1 MLIALVVSAGI
12 LLFLCLFLIAY
23 YNKLVRGRNLV
34 EEAWSGIS
42 VQLKRRHDLIPSL
55 VNTVRG
61 YAQHESAVL
70 REVTEAR
77 AYALAASS
85 GAVQDVAQ
93 AENVL
98 NRALRSLFAVSE
110 NYPQLRAS
118 ENFLQLQEQLAE
130 LEDAIQASRR
140 YYNGTARD
148 QNDNVLQFPGNLVAR
163 LFSFNRVEYFEL
175 DREEDRRVPEVN
187 FDTGT
192 APAPASAP
200 AQAVSRTDAESPKQE
215 SGLQNQSRR
224 IGF

>member
-70 REVTEAR
+70 REVT

-175 DREEDRRVPEVN
+175 DSEEDRRVPEVN
-187 FDTGT
+187 FDTGP

-200 AQAVSRTDAESPKQE
+200 AQAVSRTNAESPKQE
-215 SGLQNQSRR
+215 SGLQNQGRR

>member
-187 FDTGT
+187 FDTDT

-200 AQAVSRTDAESPKQE
+200 AQAVSRTNAESPKQE
-215 SGLQNQSRR
+215 SGLQNQGRR

>member
-118 ENFLQLQEQLAE
+118 ENFLQLQEQLNSKTQSRPPAATTTGRP
-130 LEDAIQASRR
+130 AIRMITSSSSPATWLPGFSALTGLSTS
-140 YYNGTARD
+140 NWTARRIAA
-148 QNDNVLQFPGNLVAR
+148 FP
-163 LFSFNRVEYFEL
+163 
-175 DREEDRRVPEVN
+175 
-187 FDTGT
+187 
-192 APAPASAP
+192 
-200 AQAVSRTDAESPKQE
+200 K
-215 SGLQNQSRR
+215 
-224 IGF
+224 

>member
-12 LLFLCLFLIAY
+12 LLFLCLVLIAY

-175 DREEDRRVPEVN
+175 DSEEDRRVPEVN

>member
-93 AENVL
+93 AENAL

-175 DREEDRRVPEVN
+175 DSEEDRRVPEVN

-200 AQAVSRTDAESPKQE
+200 AQAVSRTNAESPKQE
-215 SGLQNQSRR
+215 SGLQNQGRR

>member
-23 YNKLVRGRNLV
+23 YNKLVCGRNLV

-93 AENVL
+93 AENAL

-175 DREEDRRVPEVN
+175 DSEEDRRVPEVN

-200 AQAVSRTDAESPKQE
+200 AQAVSRTNAESPKQE
-215 SGLQNQSRR
+215 SGLQNQGRR

>member
-1 MLIALVVSAGI
+1 MLIPLIVLAGI

-42 VQLKRRHDLIPSL
+42 VQLKRRHDLVPAL
-55 VNTVRG
+55 VSTVKG
-61 YAQHESAVL
+61 YAQHESLVL
-70 REVTEAR
+70 RKVTEAR
-77 AYALAASS
+77 AFALAASS
-85 GAVQDVAQ
+85 GAVQDVAR

-98 NRALRSLFAVSE
+98 TQALRSLFAVSE

-130 LEDAIQASRR
+130 LEDEIQSSRR

-148 QNDNVLQFPGNLVAR
+148 QNDSVLQFPGCLIAG
-163 LFSFNRVEYFEL
+163 LFKFGKVDYFEL
-175 DREEDRRVPEVN
+175 DSEEDRQVPEVN
-187 FDTGT
+187 FDT
-192 APAPASAP
+192 ASDPAP
-200 AQAVSRTDAESPKQE
+200 AQAQIVSRTDAEALEREAGPR
-215 SGLQNQSRR
+215 NQCRR

>member
-130 LEDAIQASRR
+130 LAPLLQ
-140 YYNGTARD
+140 RD
-148 QNDNVLQFPGNLVAR
+148 GPR
-163 LFSFNRVEYFEL
+163 SE
-175 DREEDRRVPEVN
+175 
-187 FDTGT
+187 
-192 APAPASAP
+192 
-200 AQAVSRTDAESPKQE
+200 
-215 SGLQNQSRR
+215 
-224 IGF
+224 

>member
-98 NRALRSLFAVSE
+98 NRTLRSLFAVSE

-175 DREEDRRVPEVN
+175 DSEEDRRVPEVN

-215 SGLQNQSRR
+215 SGLQNQGRR